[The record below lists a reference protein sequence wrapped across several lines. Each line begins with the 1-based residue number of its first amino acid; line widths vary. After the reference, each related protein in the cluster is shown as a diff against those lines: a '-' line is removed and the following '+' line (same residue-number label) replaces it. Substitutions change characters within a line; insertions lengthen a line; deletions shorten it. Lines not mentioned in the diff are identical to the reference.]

1 MNKIIKLTILII
13 LSLSVYFIYQDTKDS
28 NVKIL
33 NIGDNLSQ
41 GINSYGQKGCG
52 FINYYED
59 YLKKQKNK
67 VEVINKYSKKDLTI
81 NELINQVKTN
91 SNLKRNLI
99 ESPILFLTVGY
110 NDLIYKISLEE
121 NINKQRLKRII
132 QETRQEYDNLI
143 KEIRKYYKKEIICI
157 GYYQPNKK
165 NDNLN
170 LGIKN
175 INFYLESQKE
185 ITYIDT
191 YKLLSNKE
199 KYFSNPNSYY
209 PNKLGYQKISQE
221 IIYQM
226 KKDLKN

>member
-1 MNKIIKLTILII
+1 MKKEKEVIDENVEYFLREGMLPNGIKPI
-13 LSLSVYFIYQDTKDS
+13 VMS
-28 NVKIL
+28 NVEEYL
-33 NIGDNLSQ
+33 RSQ
-41 GINSYGQKGCG
+41 GGINTQ
-52 FINYYED
+52 E
-59 YLKKQKNK
+59 LL
-67 VEVINKYSKKDLTI
+67 EVINKYSKKDITI

-157 GYYQPNKK
+157 GYYQPNKE